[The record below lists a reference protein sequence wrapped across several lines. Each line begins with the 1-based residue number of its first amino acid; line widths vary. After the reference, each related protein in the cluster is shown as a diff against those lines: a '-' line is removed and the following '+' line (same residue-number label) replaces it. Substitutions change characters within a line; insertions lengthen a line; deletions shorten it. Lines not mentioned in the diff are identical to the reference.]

1 MEKIVFFTSFAC
13 GSGAYSTWLNKPLSN
28 LYNVDIIL
36 VCVYTLLL
44 PICCICTRIE
54 GMWYLA
60 YCSSGGQTG
69 IELSWFTFYTA
80 FLISGA
86 DARRILFR
94 HFRFPPLYLK
104 INKICTSN
112 CNFFEKDVQ
121 NDSTLRYMEV
131 ANLQQACHG
140 KQCQISRDPSRPK
153 TWVCRRCL
161 INS

>member
-1 MEKIVFFTSFAC
+1 MF
-13 GSGAYSTWLNKPLSN
+13 
-28 LYNVDIIL
+28 
-36 VCVYTLLL
+36 YTLLL
-44 PICCICTRIE
+44 PICCISLCTRIE
-54 GMWYLA
+54 GMWYRA

-94 HFRFPPLYLK
+94 YFRFPPLYLK

-140 KQCQISRDPSRPK
+140 EQCQISRDPSRPK

>member
-1 MEKIVFFTSFAC
+1 MLISFLYVFIHFYSPSAAYYVRALRGCGIVHIAH
-13 GSGAYSTWLNKPLSN
+13 
-28 LYNVDIIL
+28 
-36 VCVYTLLL
+36 
-44 PICCICTRIE
+44 
-54 GMWYLA
+54 LA
-60 YCSSGGQTG
+60 DKTG

-94 HFRFPPLYLK
+94 YFRFPPLYLK